1 MSPHHPS
8 LVAPGPHPSS
18 ALHKQLMTSGES
30 PHLSETPSPVYQMEM
45 ILPTPGDA
53 VDGCAARG
61 LAILT
66 VCEAGDVTG
75 AIRVALRSRGAVPW

>member
-1 MSPHHPS
+1 MSPHPPS

-53 VDGCAARG
+53 VDGCAPRV

-75 AIRVALRSRGAVPW
+75 AIWVALRSRGAMLW